1 MKQAV
6 ITGATGG
13 IGHALAEGFAAA
25 GYFVIATD
33 LPETADFTGENIVY
47 LPMDLRQETDIK
59 QFFEHARQKY
69 GVIDVLVNCGAISHL
84 QKSPW
89 ELTAAEF
96 DNVIHTNLR
105 GTFLCCQN
113 FLRANEGAD
122 YGRIINIASTRWHQN
137 EAGWEAYGASK
148 GGVVSLTN
156 SLCVSLSDTAVTVNA
171 ISPGWIETGDYDAL
185 TEADYKQHPSG
196 RVGKP
201 ADILRA
207 CLFLAATES
216 DFINGINLVV
226 DGGMT
231 KRMIY
236 VE

>member
-59 QFFEHARQKY
+59 QFFEYARQKY

-105 GTFLCCQN
+105 GTFLCCQIPMGIS
-113 FLRANEGAD
+113 AND
-122 YGRIINIASTRWHQN
+122 
-137 EAGWEAYGASK
+137 
-148 GGVVSLTN
+148 
-156 SLCVSLSDTAVTVNA
+156 
-171 ISPGWIETGDYDAL
+171 
-185 TEADYKQHPSG
+185 
-196 RVGKP
+196 
-201 ADILRA
+201 
-207 CLFLAATES
+207 
-216 DFINGINLVV
+216 
-226 DGGMT
+226 
-231 KRMIY
+231 
-236 VE
+236 

>member
-33 LPETADFTGENIVY
+33 LPETADFTRENIVY

-69 GVIDVLVNCGAISHL
+69 GVIDVLVNCGAISRM

-122 YGRIINIASTRWHQN
+122 YGRIINIASSSTSH
-137 EAGWEAYGASK
+137 
-148 GGVVSLTN
+148 LP
-156 SLCVSLSDTAVTVNA
+156 D
-171 ISPGWIETGDYDAL
+171 
-185 TEADYKQHPSG
+185 
-196 RVGKP
+196 
-201 ADILRA
+201 
-207 CLFLAATES
+207 
-216 DFINGINLVV
+216 GIR
-226 DGGMT
+226 T
-231 KRMIY
+231 KRAGRLTAHPKAAWFLLPTASVYLCRIRR
-236 VE
+236 